1 MRSHFFRLRAWLPTH
16 NVTPALEETA
26 VLCGTSWSYETASTV
41 LHRLTDASL
50 CAKTIQSLTQR
61 SAKPVKAN
69 AVKEY
74 ETAKRK
80 AIKTALAGI
89 QPASSPSGA
98 RQKKPPTAPTPPLHR
113 TYLGFDGVF
122 VPSRASP
129 RGMEGKVAI
138 VFTDDPEDRV
148 EISKNRTL
156 LLWKEYA
163 GSFGPY
169 RSIAERVYSLVWNLD
184 LPRENL
190 VVLGDGARW
199 IRAIRNIYFPK
210 AGYLLD
216 WWHLKER
223 VYDGL
228 REIFPRR
235 NERVQRQKLSE
246 SLLSLLWHG
255 DLSGALV
262 ELDEI
267 APVHAHPKEALRTL
281 TVYLTGN
288 AEGIVDYQA
297 WREMGRTVSSS
308 IVEKTVDL
316 LVARRCKHQ
325 GMVWSREG
333 ADAVTLLRA
342 VVENDRWEQ
351 HCQLRRAAQQP
362 ACHKQPPTG
371 FYMHPRLT

>member
-1 MRSHFFRLRAWLPTH
+1 VQGVPSHFFRLRAWLPAH
-16 NVTPALEETA
+16 RKVTPALEEYV

-41 LHRLTDASL
+41 LKRLTDASV
-50 CAKTIQSLTQR
+50 CAKTIQSLMQR

-69 AVKEY
+69 AVKNY

-89 QPASSPSGA
+89 QPASWVSDAPILENPSA
-98 RQKKPPTAPTPPLHR
+98 APSQPGHR

-122 VPSRASP
+122 VPSRSSP

-138 VFTDDPEDRV
+138 LFTDDPEDRV
-148 EISKNRTL
+148 QISKDRTL

-169 RSIAERVYSLVWNLD
+169 RSIAEMVYSLVWNND
-184 LPRENL
+184 LSGKDL
-190 VVLGDGARW
+190 IVLGDGARW
-199 IRAIRNIYFPK
+199 IRAIRDIYFPK

-223 VYDGL
+223 VYDGM

-235 NERVQRQKLSE
+235 NERSQRRKLTE
-246 SLLSLLWHG
+246 SLVSLLWHG
-255 DLSGALV
+255 NQPGALA
-262 ELDEI
+262 ELAEI
-267 APVHAHPKEALRTL
+267 DPVRADTKEALRTL

-288 AEGIVDYQA
+288 AEGIVDYKA
-297 WREMGRTVSSS
+297 WQEMGRTVSSS

-325 GMVWSREG
+325 GMSWSRDG
-333 ADAVTLLRA
+333 ADAVTLLRTI
-342 VVENDRWEQ
+342 VENDRWEQ
-351 HCQLRRAAQQP
+351 HCQLRRAA
-362 ACHKQPPTG
+362 
-371 FYMHPRLT
+371 

>member
-1 MRSHFFRLRAWLPTH
+1 VRSHFFRLRAWLPAH

-41 LHRLTDASL
+41 LRRLTDASL
-50 CAKTIQSLTQR
+50 CAKTIQLLVQK
-61 SAKPVKAN
+61 SATPVKAN

-80 AIKTALAGI
+80 AFKTALAEI
-89 QPASSPSGA
+89 QPASSGLSGA
-98 RQKKPPTAPTPPLHR
+98 SQKKPSTPSSPPRHR

-122 VPSRASP
+122 VPGRASP
-129 RGMEGKVAI
+129 RGMEGKVEI

-156 LLWKEYA
+156 LLRKEYA

-169 RSIAERVYSLVWNLD
+169 QSIAEMVYSPVWNLD
-184 LPRENL
+184 LPREHL

-199 IRAIRNIYFPK
+199 IRAIRNLYFPK
-210 AGYLLD
+210 AAYLLD

-228 REIFPRR
+228 REIYPRR
-235 NERVQRQKLSE
+235 HQWHQRRKLNE
-246 SLLSLLWHG
+246 SLLSRLWHG
-255 DLSGALV
+255 DQSGAV
-262 ELDEI
+262 AELAEI
-267 APVHAHPKEALRTL
+267 VPVHAAAKEALRTL

-297 WREMGRTVSSS
+297 WQEMGRTISSS

-316 LVARRCKHQ
+316 LVSRRCKHQ
-325 GMVWSREG
+325 GMSRSRDG
-333 ADAVTLLRA
+333 ADAITLLRA
-342 VVENDRWEQ
+342 IVENDRWEQ
-351 HCQLRRAAQQP
+351 HCKLRRAA
-362 ACHKQPPTG
+362 
-371 FYMHPRLT
+371 

>member
-1 MRSHFFRLRAWLPTH
+1 MQGVRSHFFRLRAWLPSH

-41 LHRLTDASL
+41 LRRLTDASL

-80 AIKTALAGI
+80 AIKTALAAI
-89 QPASSPSGA
+89 QPASSVSDACTCAKPS
-98 RQKKPPTAPTPPLHR
+98 TAQSPSRHR

-122 VPSRASP
+122 VPGRTSP
-129 RGMEGKVAI
+129 RGIEGKVAI

-148 EISKNRTL
+148 EISKDRTL

-169 RSIAERVYSLVWNLD
+169 QTIAEMIYSLVWNQD
-184 LPRENL
+184 LAGENL

-199 IRAIRNIYFPK
+199 IRAIRNLYFPK
-210 AGYLLD
+210 AAYLLD

-223 VYDGL
+223 VHDGL
-228 REIFPRR
+228 REIYPRR
-235 NERVQRQKLSE
+235 HQWHQRRKLNE
-246 SLLSLLWHG
+246 SLLSRLWHG
-255 DLSGALV
+255 DQPGALV
-262 ELDEI
+262 ELAEI
-267 APVHAHPKEALRTL
+267 APVHAAAKEALRTL

-288 AEGIVDYQA
+288 AEGIVDYEA
-297 WREMGRTVSSS
+297 WQEMGRAISSS

-316 LVARRCKHQ
+316 LVSRRCKHQ
-325 GMVWSREG
+325 GMSWSRDG
-333 ADAVTLLRA
+333 ADAITLLRTI
-342 VVENDRWEQ
+342 VENDRWEQ
-351 HCQLRRAAQQP
+351 HCELRRAA
-362 ACHKQPPTG
+362 
-371 FYMHPRLT
+371 